1 MLKNYLNNEE
11 KLIDELGLYAEVK
24 TNVDLKNYNTF
35 RISSVCGVLVIP
47 DSKESLLKVIDT
59 LKKHKKEYVLLGNGS
74 NVIFKN
80 KKTTKAIVLLS
91 SLKEV
96 KFNDSEVYAECGVL
110 LSTLAKS
117 AINKSLKGLEWSIG
131 IPGTVGGSIYGN
143 AGSYGEEISNRLIK
157 VEVLK
162 DGKFIDLNK
171 DELYFSYRDSIF
183 KDNRDMIIISATF
196 KLETGNSE
204 EMLALVKERNLKR
217 KDSQPL
223 EFPSAGS
230 VFRNPENNYA
240 GALIEQAGFKGF
252 IVGDAKV
259 SEKHANFIIN
269 NGNATGKDVTDLIDI
284 IKKKIKEEYNIDLV
298 LEHIIIE

>member
-1 MLKNYLNNEE
+1 MNFLNNEE
-11 KLIDELGLYAEVK
+11 KLIDELGLHSEVK

-35 RISSVCGVLVIP
+35 RISSICDVLIIP

-59 LKKHKKEYVLLGNGS
+59 LKKHNKEYIVLGNGS

-80 KKTTKAIVLLS
+80 KRTTKAIILLS
-91 SLKEV
+91 NLKEV
-96 KFNDSEVYAECGVL
+96 KFNNNEVYAECGVL

-131 IPGTVGGSIYGN
+131 IPGTIGGSIYGN
-143 AGSYGEEISNRLIK
+143 AGSYGEEISNRLIN

-162 DGKFIDLNK
+162 DGKFINLNK
-171 DELYFSYRDSIF
+171 DKLYFSYRDSIF
-183 KDNRDMIIISATF
+183 KDNKDMIIVSATF
-196 KLETGNSE
+196 KLEPGSSE
-204 EMLALVKERNLKR
+204 EMLTLVKERNLKR
-217 KDSQPL
+217 KDTQPL

-230 VFRNPENNYA
+230 VFRNPEGNYA

-252 IVGDAKV
+252 ILGGAKV
-259 SEKHANFIIN
+259 SEKHANFIVN
-269 NGNATGKDVTDLIDI
+269 NGNATGKDITDLINI
-284 IKKKIKEEYNIDLV
+284 IKKKVKEENNIDLV